1 MAKTAEE
8 EPERYAEILKVYN
21 GALKIGV
28 VETGM
33 EGKSSNRDKLTALT
47 RWDTNLRTE
56 ISIQD
61 YIESRREGQ
70 DQIYFLV
77 ENGQT
82 IDNLRRS
89 VFVEKLVARGY
100 EVILMT
106 NVMCVSPSCH
116 PFLSNLFYV
125 QGRNHR
131 FPFTLFRWHEIPR
144 CHQEGSPV
152 R

>member
-1 MAKTAEE
+1 MTKTAEE

-21 GALKIGV
+21 SVLKIGV
-28 VETGM
+28 IETGM
-33 EGKSSNRDKLTALT
+33 EGKSSNREKLAALT
-47 RWDTNLRTE
+47 RWDTTLRTE
-56 ISIQD
+56 ISLQN
-61 YIESRREGQ
+61 YTESRREGQ

-106 NVMCVSPSCH
+106 NVMCVFLSSCY
-116 PFLSNLFYV
+116 PFLSNLLLRA
-125 QGRNHR
+125 GTKSP
-131 FPFTLFRWHEIPR
+131 FPTYPTL
-144 CHQEGSPV
+144 V
-152 R
+152 V